1 MAIAETERAPLVGHA
16 SGKVTVEVGIVAGI
30 IGGML
35 MAALTMMATAASGMG
50 LLAPLKLIAATFFG
64 KEATAGGAG
73 VLLVGLM
80 LHMMNAAVL
89 GVIFAALIRRIEG
102 GGAAVVAGL
111 AFGIAVWLATT
122 FIALPVADPIMR
134 AAVAT
139 IPGVW
144 FVAHMFF
151 GVGVG
156 SVPALRRK
164 FAHA

>member
-1 MAIAETERAPLVGHA
+1 MAIAETERAPAVGHA
-16 SGKVTVEVGIVAGI
+16 SGKVTLEVGIVAGI

-35 MAALTMMATAASGMG
+35 MAGLTMMATAAGGMG

-80 LHMMNAAVL
+80 LHMTNAAAL

-102 GGAAVVAGL
+102 GGAAVAAGL

-134 AAVAT
+134 AAVAA
-139 IPGVW
+139 IPGAW
-144 FVAHMFF
+144 FVAHAVF
-151 GVGVG
+151 GVGLG

-164 FAHA
+164 LAHA

>member
-1 MAIAETERAPLVGHA
+1 MAIAETERAPAVGHA
-16 SGKVTVEVGIVAGI
+16 SGKVTLEVGIVAGI

-35 MAALTMMATAASGMG
+35 MAGLTMMATAAGGMG

-80 LHMMNAAVL
+80 LHMTNAAAL

-102 GGAAVVAGL
+102 GGAAVAAGL

-122 FIALPVADPIMR
+122 FVALPVADPIMR
-134 AAVAT
+134 TAVAA

-144 FVAHMFF
+144 FVAHVLF